1 MTSPIAKPKGNKMQI
16 KTVEFIKSV
25 SSAAGLPDDGR
36 PEFAFIG
43 RSNVGKS
50 SLMNML
56 LGRKNLVKT
65 SKKPGKTVLLNY
77 FLVNGS
83 FYLVDLPGYGFASR
97 SKSEQDLWRVLIEK
111 YLRTRKTLVCIF
123 LLIDS
128 RHGFMP
134 NDEQMTEFLDHY
146 QIGFTPVFTKTDKLT
161 KNELSALKQKYPGAF
176 IASALSGE
184 GKAVLLDYIDKV
196 LSEKEPE

>member
-1 MTSPIAKPKGNKMQI
+1 MS
-16 KTVEFIKSV
+16 
-25 SSAAGLPDDGR
+25 GLPDDGR

-77 FLVNGS
+77 FNVNDS
-83 FYLVDLPGYGFASR
+83 FYFVDLPGYGFASR
-97 SKSEQDLWRVLIEK
+97 SKSEQDLWRVVIEK
-111 YLRTRKTLVCIF
+111 YLRTRKSLADIF

-128 RHGFMP
+128 RHGILP
-134 NDEQMTEFLDHY
+134 NDEQMIEFLDHY
-146 QIGFTPVFTKTDKLT
+146 RIGYTPVFTKTDKLT
-161 KNELSALKQKYPGAF
+161 KTELSAARQKNQGSF
-176 IASALSGE
+176 FASAADGTGKEELLDHIRQILESGE
-184 GKAVLLDYIDKV
+184 V
-196 LSEKEPE
+196 KE

>member
-1 MTSPIAKPKGNKMQI
+1 MQI
-16 KTVEFIKSV
+16 KKAEFVKSA
-25 SSAAGLPDDGR
+25 SSMTGLPEDGR

-77 FLVNGS
+77 FNVNDS
-83 FYLVDLPGYGFASR
+83 FYFVDLPGYGFASR
-97 SKSEQDLWRVLIEK
+97 SKSEQDLWRVVIEK
-111 YLRTRKTLVCIF
+111 YLRTRKSLADIF

-128 RHGFMP
+128 RHGILP
-134 NDEQMTEFLDHY
+134 NDEQMIEFLDHY
-146 QIGFTPVFTKTDKLT
+146 QIGYTPVFTKIDKLT
-161 KNELSALKQKYPGAF
+161 KTELSAAKQKNPDSF
-176 IASALSGE
+176 FASAMSGD
-184 GKAVLLDYIDKV
+184 GKEQLLDYVDKI
-196 LSEKEPE
+196 LKGEEGRK

>member
-1 MTSPIAKPKGNKMQI
+1 MS
-16 KTVEFIKSV
+16 
-25 SSAAGLPDDGR
+25 GLPEDGR

-77 FLVNGS
+77 FSVNDS
-83 FYLVDLPGYGFASR
+83 FYFVDLPGYGFASR
-97 SKSEQDLWRVLIEK
+97 SKSEQDLWRVVIEK
-111 YLRTRKTLVCIF
+111 YLRTRKSLADIF

-128 RHGFMP
+128 RHGILP
-134 NDEQMTEFLDHY
+134 NDEQMIEFLDHY

-161 KNELSALKQKYPGAF
+161 KTELSAVKQKNPDSF
-176 IASALSGE
+176 FVSAVTGSGKE
-184 GKAVLLDYIDKV
+184 QMLDYV
-196 LSEKEPE
+196 EKTLTKEVEK

>member
-1 MTSPIAKPKGNKMQI
+1 MLI
-16 KTVEFIKSV
+16 KKAEFVKSA
-25 SSAAGLPDDGR
+25 SSISGLPEDGR

-77 FLVNGS
+77 FNVNDS
-83 FYLVDLPGYGFASR
+83 FYFVDLPGYGFASR
-97 SKSEQDLWRVLIEK
+97 SKSEQDLWRVVIEK
-111 YLRTRKTLVCIF
+111 YLRTRKSLADIF

-128 RHGFMP
+128 RHGILP
-134 NDEQMTEFLDHY
+134 NDEQMIEFLDHY
-146 QIGFTPVFTKTDKLT
+146 QISFTPVFTKTDKLT
-161 KNELSALKQKYPGAF
+161 KTELSVVKQKNPDSF
-176 IASALSGE
+176 FVSAVTGT
-184 GKAVLLDYIDKV
+184 GKEQMLDYV
-196 LSEKEPE
+196 EKTLTKEVEK

>member
-1 MTSPIAKPKGNKMQI
+1 MLI
-16 KTVEFIKSV
+16 KKAEFVKSA
-25 SSAAGLPDDGR
+25 SSMSGLPEDGR

-77 FLVNGS
+77 FNVNDS
-83 FYLVDLPGYGFASR
+83 FYFVDLPGYGFASR
-97 SKSEQDLWRVLIEK
+97 SKSEQDLWRVVIEK
-111 YLRTRKTLVCIF
+111 YLRTRKSLADIF

-128 RHGFMP
+128 RHGILP
-134 NDEQMTEFLDHY
+134 NDEQMIEFLDHY
-146 QIGFTPVFTKTDKLT
+146 HIGYTPVFTKIDKLT
-161 KNELSALKQKYPGAF
+161 KTELSAAKQKNPDSF
-176 IASALSGE
+176 FASAMNGT
-184 GKAVLLDYIDKV
+184 GKDELLDYV
-196 LSEKEPE
+196 EKIINGVEGEK

>member
-1 MTSPIAKPKGNKMQI
+1 MII
-16 KTVEFIKSV
+16 KKADFIKSV
-25 SSAAGLPDDGR
+25 SSAVGLPDDGK

-77 FLVNGS
+77 FDVNGS
-83 FYLVDLPGYGFASR
+83 FYFVDLPGYGFASR

-111 YLRTRKTLVCIF
+111 YLKTRKSLADIF

-128 RHGFMP
+128 RHGFLP
-134 NDEQMTEFLDHY
+134 NDEQMIEFLDHF
-146 QIGFTPVFTKTDKLT
+146 QIAYTPVFTKTDKLT
-161 KNELSALKQKYPGAF
+161 KTELSAAKQKHPDSFFVSAMTGA
-176 IASALSGE
+176 
-184 GKAVLLDYIDKV
+184 GKEQLLDYVEKILDKEV
-196 LSEKEPE
+196 KE

>member
-1 MTSPIAKPKGNKMQI
+1 MQI
-16 KTVEFIKSV
+16 KKAEFVKSA
-25 SSAAGLPDDGR
+25 SSMAGLPEDGR

-77 FLVNGS
+77 FNVNDS
-83 FYLVDLPGYGFASR
+83 VYFVDLPGYGFASR
-97 SKSEQDLWRVLIEK
+97 SKSEQDLWRVVIEK
-111 YLRTRKTLVCIF
+111 YLRTRKSLADIF

-128 RHGFMP
+128 RHGILP
-134 NDEQMTEFLDHY
+134 NDEQMIEFLDHY
-146 QIGFTPVFTKTDKLT
+146 QIGYTPVFTKTDKLT
-161 KNELSALKQKYPGAF
+161 KTELSAAKQKNPDSF
-176 IASALSGE
+176 FASAMDGA
-184 GKAVLLDYIDKV
+184 GKEQLLDYIEKV
-196 LSEKEPE
+196 LDGGEVKE

>member
-1 MTSPIAKPKGNKMQI
+1 MQI
-16 KTVEFIKSV
+16 KKAEFLKSA
-25 SSAAGLPDDGR
+25 SSISGLPEDGR

-77 FLVNGS
+77 FNVNDS
-83 FYLVDLPGYGFASR
+83 FYFVDLPGYGFASR
-97 SKSEQDLWRVLIEK
+97 SKSEQDIWRVVIEK
-111 YLRTRKTLVCIF
+111 YLRTRKSLAGIF

-128 RHGFMP
+128 RHGILP
-134 NDEQMTEFLDHY
+134 NDEQMIEFLDHY
-146 QIGFTPVFTKTDKLT
+146 QIGYTPVFTKTDKLT
-161 KNELSALKQKYPGAF
+161 KTELSAVKQKNPDSF
-176 IASALSGE
+176 FASAVDGSG
-184 GKAVLLDYIDKV
+184 KIQLLDYIDKV
-196 LSEKEPE
+196 LENGEKAE

>member
-1 MTSPIAKPKGNKMQI
+1 MLI
-16 KTVEFIKSV
+16 KKAEFVKSA
-25 SSAAGLPDDGR
+25 SSMSGLPEDGR

-77 FLVNGS
+77 FSVNDS
-83 FYLVDLPGYGFASR
+83 FYFVDLPGYGFASR
-97 SKSEQDLWRVLIEK
+97 SKSEQDLWRVVIEK
-111 YLRTRKTLVCIF
+111 YLRTRKSLADIF

-128 RHGFMP
+128 RHGILP
-134 NDEQMTEFLDHY
+134 NDEQMIEFLDHY
-146 QIGFTPVFTKTDKLT
+146 QIGYTPVFTKTDKLT
-161 KNELSALKQKYPGAF
+161 KTELSAAKQKNPDSF
-176 IASALSGE
+176 FASAMNGT
-184 GKAVLLDYIDKV
+184 GKDELLDYV
-196 LSEKEPE
+196 EKILNGVEEGK

>member
-1 MTSPIAKPKGNKMQI
+1 MLI
-16 KTVEFIKSV
+16 KKAEFVKSA
-25 SSAAGLPDDGR
+25 SSISGLPEDGR

-77 FLVNGS
+77 FNVNDS
-83 FYLVDLPGYGFASR
+83 FYFVDLPGYGFASR
-97 SKSEQDLWRVLIEK
+97 SKSEQDLWRVVIEK
-111 YLRTRKTLVCIF
+111 YLRTRKSLADIF

-128 RHGFMP
+128 RHGILP
-134 NDEQMTEFLDHY
+134 NDEQMIEFLDHY
-146 QIGFTPVFTKTDKLT
+146 QISYTPVFTKIDKLT
-161 KNELSALKQKYPGAF
+161 KTELSAAKQKNPDSF
-176 IASALSGE
+176 FASAVNGFGKDQLLVYVEKILNCGE
-184 GKAVLLDYIDKV
+184 NR
-196 LSEKEPE
+196 E

>member
-1 MTSPIAKPKGNKMQI
+1 MLI
-16 KTVEFIKSV
+16 KKAEFVKSA
-25 SSAAGLPDDGR
+25 SSMSGLPEDGR

-77 FLVNGS
+77 FNVNDS
-83 FYLVDLPGYGFASR
+83 FYFVDLPGYGFASR
-97 SKSEQDLWRVLIEK
+97 SKSEQDLWRVVIEK
-111 YLRTRKTLVCIF
+111 YLRTRKSLADIF

-128 RHGFMP
+128 RHGILP
-134 NDEQMTEFLDHY
+134 NDEQMIEFLDHY
-146 QIGFTPVFTKTDKLT
+146 QIGYTPVFTKIDKLT
-161 KNELSALKQKYPGAF
+161 KTELSAAKQKNPDSF
-176 IASALSGE
+176 FASAMNGT
-184 GKAVLLDYIDKV
+184 GKDELLDYV
-196 LSEKEPE
+196 EKILNGVEGEK

>member
-1 MTSPIAKPKGNKMQI
+1 MII
-16 KTVEFIKSV
+16 KKAEFIKSV
-25 SSAAGLPDDGR
+25 ASAAGLPDDGK

-77 FLVNGS
+77 FDVNGS
-83 FYLVDLPGYGFASR
+83 FYFVDLPGYGFASR

-111 YLRTRKTLVCIF
+111 YLKTRKSLADIF

-128 RHGFMP
+128 RHGILP
-134 NDEQMTEFLDHY
+134 NDEQMIEFLDHF
-146 QIGFTPVFTKTDKLT
+146 QISYTPVFTKTDKLT
-161 KNELSALKQKYPGAF
+161 KTELLAVKQKHPGSF
-176 IASALSGE
+176 FASAVTGD
-184 GKAVLLDYIDKV
+184 GKEQLLDYV
-196 LSEKEPE
+196 EKTLGKEAEK

>member
-1 MTSPIAKPKGNKMQI
+1 MQI
-16 KTVEFIKSV
+16 KKAEFVKSA
-25 SSAAGLPDDGR
+25 SSMAGLPEDGR

-77 FLVNGS
+77 FSVNDS
-83 FYLVDLPGYGFASR
+83 FYFVDLPGYGFASR
-97 SKSEQDLWRVLIEK
+97 SKSEQDLWRVVIEK
-111 YLRTRKTLVCIF
+111 YLRTRKSLADIF

-128 RHGFMP
+128 RHGILP
-134 NDEQMTEFLDHY
+134 NDEQMIEFLDHY
-146 QIGFTPVFTKTDKLT
+146 QISFTPVFTKTDKLT
-161 KNELSALKQKYPGAF
+161 KTELSAVKQKNPDSF
-176 IASALSGE
+176 FVSAVTGTGKEQMLDYVEKILNGGEE
-184 GKAVLLDYIDKV
+184 GK
-196 LSEKEPE
+196 

>member
-1 MTSPIAKPKGNKMQI
+1 MLI
-16 KTVEFIKSV
+16 KKAEFLKSA
-25 SSAAGLPDDGR
+25 SSMSGLPEDGR

-77 FLVNGS
+77 FSVNDS
-83 FYLVDLPGYGFASR
+83 FYFVDLPGYGFASR
-97 SKSEQDLWRVLIEK
+97 SKSEQDLWRVVIEK
-111 YLRTRKTLVCIF
+111 YLRTRKSLADIF

-128 RHGFMP
+128 RHGILP
-134 NDEQMTEFLDHY
+134 NDEQMIEFLDHY
-146 QIGFTPVFTKTDKLT
+146 QIGYTPVFTKTDKLT
-161 KNELSALKQKYPGAF
+161 KTELSAAKQKNSDSF
-176 IASALSGE
+176 FASAMNGT
-184 GKAVLLDYIDKV
+184 GKDELLDYI
-196 LSEKEPE
+196 EKILNGVEEEK

>member
-1 MTSPIAKPKGNKMQI
+1 MS
-16 KTVEFIKSV
+16 
-25 SSAAGLPDDGR
+25 GLPDDGR

-77 FLVNGS
+77 FNVNDS
-83 FYLVDLPGYGFASR
+83 FYFVDLPGYGFASR
-97 SKSEQDLWRVLIEK
+97 SKSEQDLWRVVIEK
-111 YLRTRKTLVCIF
+111 YLRTRQSLADIF

-128 RHGFMP
+128 RHGILP
-134 NDEQMTEFLDHY
+134 NDEQMIEFLEHY
-146 QIGFTPVFTKTDKLT
+146 QIGYTPVFTKTDKLT
-161 KNELSALKQKYPGAF
+161 KTELSAAKQKNPDSF
-176 IASALSGE
+176 FASAMSGT
-184 GKAVLLDYIDKV
+184 GKDQLLDYVEGILKKG
-196 LSEKEPE
+196 EKKE

>member
-1 MTSPIAKPKGNKMQI
+1 MII
-16 KTVEFIKSV
+16 KKAEFIKSA
-25 SSAAGLPDDGR
+25 SSMSGLPDDGR

-77 FLVNGS
+77 FSVNDS
-83 FYLVDLPGYGFASR
+83 FYFVDLPGYGFASR
-97 SKSEQDLWRVLIEK
+97 SKSEQDLWRVVIEK
-111 YLRTRKTLVCIF
+111 YLRTRKSLADIF

-128 RHGFMP
+128 RHGILP
-134 NDEQMTEFLDHY
+134 NDEQMIEFLDHY
-146 QIGFTPVFTKTDKLT
+146 RIGYKPVFTKTDKLT
-161 KNELSALKQKYPGAF
+161 KTELSAARQKNQGSF
-176 IASALSGE
+176 FASAADGTGKEELLDHIRQILESGE
-184 GKAVLLDYIDKV
+184 V
-196 LSEKEPE
+196 KE

>member
-1 MTSPIAKPKGNKMQI
+1 MLI
-16 KTVEFIKSV
+16 KKAEFVKSA
-25 SSAAGLPDDGR
+25 SSMSGLPEDGR

-77 FLVNGS
+77 FNVNDS
-83 FYLVDLPGYGFASR
+83 FYFVDLPGYGFASR
-97 SKSEQDLWRVLIEK
+97 SKSEQDLWRVVIEK
-111 YLRTRKTLVCIF
+111 YLRTRKSLADIF

-128 RHGFMP
+128 RHGILP
-134 NDEQMTEFLDHY
+134 NDEQMIEFLDHY
-146 QIGFTPVFTKTDKLT
+146 QISYTPVFTKIDKLT
-161 KNELSALKQKYPGAF
+161 KTELSAAKQKNPDSF
-176 IASALSGE
+176 FASAVNGFGKDQLLVYVEKILNCGE
-184 GKAVLLDYIDKV
+184 NR
-196 LSEKEPE
+196 E

>member
-1 MTSPIAKPKGNKMQI
+1 MLI
-16 KTVEFIKSV
+16 KKAEFVKSA
-25 SSAAGLPDDGR
+25 SSMSGLPDDGR

-77 FLVNGS
+77 FNVNDS
-83 FYLVDLPGYGFASR
+83 FYFVDLPGYGFASR
-97 SKSEQDLWRVLIEK
+97 SKSEQDLWRVVIEK
-111 YLRTRKTLVCIF
+111 YLRTRQSLADIF

-128 RHGFMP
+128 RHGFLP
-134 NDEQMTEFLDHY
+134 NDEQMIEFLEHY
-146 QIGFTPVFTKTDKLT
+146 QIGYTPVFTKTDKLT
-161 KNELSALKQKYPGAF
+161 KTELSAAKQKNPDSF
-176 IASALSGE
+176 FASAMSGT
-184 GKAVLLDYIDKV
+184 GKDQLLDYVEGILKKG
-196 LSEKEPE
+196 EKKE

>member
-1 MTSPIAKPKGNKMQI
+1 MII
-16 KTVEFIKSV
+16 KKAEFVKSV
-25 SSAAGLPDDGR
+25 SSAAGLPDDGK

-77 FLVNGS
+77 FNVNDS
-83 FYLVDLPGYGFASR
+83 FYFVDLPGYGFASR

-111 YLRTRKTLVCIF
+111 YLKTRKSLADIF
-123 LLIDS
+123 L
-128 RHGFMP
+128 
-134 NDEQMTEFLDHY
+134 
-146 QIGFTPVFTKTDKLT
+146 VF
-161 KNELSALKQKYPGAF
+161 
-176 IASALSGE
+176 
-184 GKAVLLDYIDKV
+184 
-196 LSEKEPE
+196 

>member
-1 MTSPIAKPKGNKMQI
+1 MLI
-16 KTVEFIKSV
+16 KKAEFVKSA
-25 SSAAGLPDDGR
+25 SSMSGLPEDGR

-77 FLVNGS
+77 FNVNDS
-83 FYLVDLPGYGFASR
+83 FYFVDLPGYGFASR
-97 SKSEQDLWRVLIEK
+97 SKSEQDLWRVVIEK
-111 YLRTRKTLVCIF
+111 YLRTRKSLADIF

-128 RHGFMP
+128 RHGILP
-134 NDEQMTEFLDHY
+134 NDGQMIEFLDHY
-146 QIGFTPVFTKTDKLT
+146 QIGYTPVFTKTDKLT
-161 KNELSALKQKYPGAF
+161 KTELSAAKQKNHDSF
-176 IASALSGE
+176 FASAMNGD
-184 GKAVLLDYIDKV
+184 GKEQLLDYV
-196 LSEKEPE
+196 EKILNSGENRE

>member
-1 MTSPIAKPKGNKMQI
+1 MQI
-16 KTVEFIKSV
+16 KKAEFVKSA
-25 SSAAGLPDDGR
+25 SSMAGLPEDGR

-77 FLVNGS
+77 FNVNDS
-83 FYLVDLPGYGFASR
+83 FYFVDLPGYGFASR
-97 SKSEQDLWRVLIEK
+97 SKSEQDLWRVVIEK
-111 YLRTRKTLVCIF
+111 YLRTRKSLVDIF

-128 RHGFMP
+128 RHGILP
-134 NDEQMTEFLDHY
+134 NDMQMVEFLDHY
-146 QIGFTPVFTKTDKLT
+146 QIGYTPVFTKTDKLT
-161 KNELSALKQKYPGAF
+161 KTELSAAKQKNPDYF
-176 IASALSGE
+176 FASAMNGSGKE
-184 GKAVLLDYIDKV
+184 QLLDYI
-196 LSEKEPE
+196 EKNLEGREGKE

>member
-1 MTSPIAKPKGNKMQI
+1 MQI
-16 KTVEFIKSV
+16 KKAEFVKSA
-25 SSAAGLPDDGR
+25 SSITGLPEDGR

-77 FLVNGS
+77 FNVNDS
-83 FYLVDLPGYGFASR
+83 FYFVDLPGYGFASR
-97 SKSEQDLWRVLIEK
+97 SKSEQDLWRVVIEK
-111 YLRTRKTLVCIF
+111 YLRTRKSLADIF

-128 RHGFMP
+128 RHGILP
-134 NDEQMTEFLDHY
+134 NDEQMIEFLDHY
-146 QIGFTPVFTKTDKLT
+146 QIGYTPVFTKIDKLT
-161 KNELSALKQKYPGAF
+161 KTELSAVKQKNPDSF
-176 IASALSGE
+176 FASAMSGG
-184 GKAVLLDYIDKV
+184 GKEQLLDYVDKI
-196 LSEKEPE
+196 LKGEEGRK